1 MISKQDLMWR
11 VIDLEMQMEEI
22 EERLARLEKK
32 K

>member
-22 EERLARLEKK
+22 EERLAKLEKK

>member
-11 VIDLEMQMEEI
+11 VIDLEMQMDEI
-22 EERLARLEKK
+22 EERLAKLEKK